1 MAGIDIISD
10 TTGKKIVDAINA
22 LNRTF
27 KTDTVYGF
35 HIDSSEADP
44 SAAVTYLRDAVGMTP
59 AHMDYTNDKFDY
71 GSWEDAF
78 FMPRPCMLKKNG
90 VVAYY
95 LNPNDLTKKADG
107 TDSDIANTAFEGN
120 AMMEWG
126 KDGKRIW
133 LKVVPKGTDSASVDV
148 YIANYQADSDYHA
161 WSFMDTNGAYIDHFY
176 TPIYNGSLADGVTRS
191 ISGQA
196 VSQKLT
202 AEQEIAY
209 AQANGTG
216 WMIENF
222 GDRLLINYLLIL
234 MGKSLDTQGV
244 FGQGITNESET
255 ALNAYTTGALND
267 KGLFYGSSS
276 TNTAVKIFGTE
287 NYWGLQWRR
296 TTGLV
301 IQGGTIKYKL
311 TESDADGASGGY
323 TIQGSNY
330 IDSGIVTAGT
340 SGEYISAMAYEKDGA
355 ALPANLAGSSSTYYC
370 DGNRFEFHTTIYA
383 LFGGPASDGASCGAF
398 YLNLSSASSHMWW
411 GDGAAVSCKPL
422 A

>member
-10 TTGKKIVDAINA
+10 TTGKKIVDAING
-22 LNRTF
+22 LTRTF
-27 KTDTVYGF
+27 QTDTVYGF

-133 LKVVPKGTDSASVDV
+133 LKVVPKGTDSASADV
-148 YIANYQADSDYHA
+148 YIADYQADSDYHA
-161 WSFMDTNGAYIDHFY
+161 WSFMDANGAYIDHFY
-176 TPIYNGSLADGVTRS
+176 TPIYNGSLADGVMRS

-234 MGKSLDTQGV
+234 MGKSLNTQGA
-244 FGQGITNESET
+244 FGKGITGGSET
-255 ALNAYTTGALND
+255 TLNAYTTGALND

-276 TNTAVKIFGTE
+276 TSTAVKVFGME

-301 IQGGTIKYKL
+301 IQDGAIKYKL

-323 TIQGSNY
+323 TIEGSNY
-330 IDSGIVTAGT
+330 IDSGIVTTET

-370 DGNRFEFHTTIYA
+370 DVATFGFSTTMYA
-383 LFGGPASDGASCGAF
+383 LFGGRADGGNRCGAF
-398 YLNLSSASSHMWW
+398 YTALNNTAPGAWW
-411 GDGAAVSCKPL
+411 SFGAAVSCKPL

>member
-10 TTGKKIVDAINA
+10 TTGKKIVDAINC

-27 KTDTVYGF
+27 QTGTVYGF

-59 AHMDYTNDKFDY
+59 AKMDYTNDKFDY

-161 WSFMDTNGAYIDHFY
+161 WSFMDANGAYIDHFY
-176 TPIYNGSLADGVTRS
+176 TPIYNGSLADDVMRS

-222 GDRLLINYLLIL
+222 GDRLLVSYLLIL

-244 FGQGITNESET
+244 FGQGITSGSET
-255 ALNAYTTGALND
+255 AFNAYTTGALND

-276 TNTAVKIFGTE
+276 TNTAVKVFGME

-323 TIQGSNY
+323 TIEGSNY
-330 IDSGIVTAGT
+330 IDSGVVTTGT
-340 SGEYISAMAYEKDGA
+340 SGGYISAMAYEKDGA
-355 ALPANLAGSSSTYYC
+355 ALPMNFEGSNSTYYC
-370 DGNRFEFHTTIYA
+370 DITWVNFGKNTYA
-383 LFGGPASDGASCGAF
+383 LFGDYSNSDTEGGTFC
-398 YLNLSSASSHMWW
+398 LNLRTAASGSGWNV
-411 GDGAAVSCKPL
+411 GATVSCKPL

>member
-10 TTGKKIVDAINA
+10 TTGKKIVDAINR

-27 KTDTVYGF
+27 QTDTVYGF

-59 AHMDYTNDKFDY
+59 AKMDYTNDKFDY

-133 LKVVPKGTDSASVDV
+133 LKVVPKGTDNASADV
-148 YIANYQADSDYHA
+148 YFANYQADSDYHA
-161 WSFMDTNGAYIDHFY
+161 WSFMDANGAYIDHFY
-176 TPIYNGSLADGVTRS
+176 TPIYNGSLVDDVMRS

-209 AQANGTG
+209 AQANGDE

-244 FGQGITNESET
+244 FGQGITSGSESTFNE
-255 ALNAYTTGALND
+255 YTTGALND

-276 TNTAVKIFGTE
+276 TSTAVKVFGME

-323 TIQGSNY
+323 TITGSNY
-330 IDSGIVTAGT
+330 IDSSVVTAGT
-340 SGEYISAMAYEKDGA
+340 YGGYISAMGYEKDGA
-355 ALPANLAGSSSTYYC
+355 AIPADLSGSSSTYYC
-370 DGNRFEFHTTIYA
+370 DGNWLNLGKNTHA
-383 LFGGPASDGASCGAF
+383 LFGGSAGGSAKCGAF
-398 YLNLSSASSHMWW
+398 YLTLNSSASSARWH
-411 GDGAAVSCKPL
+411 DGAAVSCKPL

>member
-10 TTGKKIVDAINA
+10 TTGKKIVDAINC

-27 KTDTVYGF
+27 QTDTVYGF

-44 SAAVTYLRDAVGMTP
+44 SSAVTYLRDAVGMTP
-59 AHMDYTNDKFDY
+59 AKMDYTNDKFDY

-133 LKVVPKGTDSASVDV
+133 LKVVPKGTDSASADV

-161 WSFMDTNGAYIDHFY
+161 WSFMDANGAYIDHFY
-176 TPIYNGSLADGVTRS
+176 TPIYNGSLADGVMRS

-234 MGKSLDTQGV
+234 MGKSLDTQGA
-244 FGQGITNESET
+244 FGQGITSVSET
-255 ALNAYTTGALND
+255 TLNAYTTGALND

-276 TNTAVKIFGTE
+276 TNTAVKIFGME

-323 TIQGSNY
+323 TIEGSNY
-330 IDSGIVTAGT
+330 IDSGIATSGT
-340 SGEYISAMAYEKDGA
+340 SGGYISAMAYEKDGA
-355 ALPANLAGSSSTYYC
+355 ALPTNLAGSSSTYYC
-370 DGNRFEFHTTIYA
+370 DACWFDLSKNTHA
-383 LFGGPASDGASCGAF
+383 LFGGRADRGDKCGAF
-398 YLNLSSASSHMWW
+398 YLGLDYAASNAWW
-411 GDGAAVSCKPL
+411 NYGGAVSCKPL

>member
-10 TTGKKIVDAINA
+10 TTGKKIVDAINC

-133 LKVVPKGTDSASVDV
+133 LKVVPKGTDSASADV

-161 WSFMDTNGAYIDHFY
+161 WSFMDANGAYIDHFY
-176 TPIYNGSLADGVTRS
+176 TPIYNGSLVDGVMRS

-202 AEQEIAY
+202 AEQEIAC

-216 WMIENF
+216 WMIESF
-222 GDRLLINYLLIL
+222 GDRLLVNYLLIL

-244 FGQGITNESET
+244 FGQGITSGSET
-255 ALNAYTTGALND
+255 TFNAYTTGALND

-276 TNTAVKIFGTE
+276 TNTAVKVFGME

-301 IQGGTIKYKL
+301 IQGGAIKYKL

-323 TIQGSNY
+323 TIEGSNY
-330 IDSGIVTAGT
+330 IDSGIVTTGA
-340 SGEYISAMAYEKDGA
+340 SGGYISAMAYEKDGA
-355 ALPANLAGSSSTYYC
+355 ALPMNFEGSNSTYYC
-370 DGNRFEFHTTIYA
+370 DITWVNFAKNTHA
-383 LFGGPASDGASCGAF
+383 LFGGDPSSGAKCGA
-398 YLNLSSASSHMWW
+398 LCLGLSATAASTGWHVE
-411 GDGAAVSCKPL
+411 AAVSCKPL